1 MFALH
6 MVHGM
11 FPEMFKE
18 DVSIVIGLILFAV
31 VLNSFIF
38 LLIVDYVLHHHWTY
52 HTLFVIFVVHL
63 HMKYTITT

>member
-38 LLIVDYVLHHHWTY
+38 LLIVDYVLHHH
-52 HTLFVIFVVHL
+52 
-63 HMKYTITT
+63 